1 MPIAHEVPL
10 FPAEAVQ
17 AGVSDGRVRARLD
30 IDSEG
35 NVTRVHVVEAR
46 PERVFDRAVTE
57 TLARWRFARGAPN
70 RQFDTE
76 IEFRR

>member
-1 MPIAHEVPL
+1 
-10 FPAEAVQ
+10 
-17 AGVSDGRVRARLD
+17 VRARLD

-35 NVTRVHVVEAR
+35 NVTRVLVVEAR